1 MSLPRFL
8 TRSWDH
14 PRLRGEYVFRHTR
27 RVPAIGS
34 PPLAR
39 GIHPFA
45 AAPVCCAGIT
55 PACAGN
61 TFVQNTPDGTTEDHP
76 RLRGEYCI
84 FNWIG
89 STSRGITPACAGNT
103 VYIGER
109 LCNRWDHPRLRGEY
123 SANRSA
129 TSAFTGSPPLARGI
143 LNNTVDF
150 SGCSGITPA
159 CAGNTAGGAPD
170 LRCNRDHPRL
180 RGEYLFQRYNGLHSA
195 GSPPLARG
203 ILTMLMIQ
211 DGIEGIT
218 PACAG
223 NTHGGIYHG

>member
-1 MSLPRFL
+1 M
-8 TRSWDH
+8 
-14 PRLRGEYVFRHTR
+14 RGEYLVTA
-27 RVPAIGS
+27 AIPYAVVGS

-39 GIHPFA
+39 GI
-45 AAPVCCAGIT
+45 
-55 PACAGN
+55 
-61 TFVQNTPDGTTEDHP
+61 
-76 RLRGEYCI
+76 
-84 FNWIG
+84 
-89 STSRGITPACAGNT
+89 
-103 VYIGER
+103 
-109 LCNRWDHPRLRGEY
+109 
-123 SANRSA
+123 RSYKI
-129 TSAFTGSPPLARGI
+129 PLMAQQR
-143 LNNTVDF
+143 
-150 SGCSGITPA
+150 ITPA

-223 NTHGGIYHG
+223 NTLRLIRIQVRLWDHPRLRGEYPSTTQYVGVEKGSPPLARGIH

>member
-1 MSLPRFL
+1 M
-8 TRSWDH
+8 
-14 PRLRGEYVFRHTR
+14 RGEYVFRHTR

-39 GIHPFA
+39 GIRRTLSETA
-45 AAPVCCAGIT
+45 AKT
-55 PACAGN
+55 
-61 TFVQNTPDGTTEDHP
+61 
-76 RLRGEYCI
+76 
-84 FNWIG
+84 
-89 STSRGITPACAGNT
+89 
-103 VYIGER
+103 
-109 LCNRWDHPRLRGEY
+109 
-123 SANRSA
+123 
-129 TSAFTGSPPLARGI
+129 
-143 LNNTVDF
+143 
-150 SGCSGITPA
+150 GITPA

-223 NTHGGIYHG
+223 NTKRSVEIQNMSRDHPRLRGEYP

>member
-1 MSLPRFL
+1 M
-8 TRSWDH
+8 
-14 PRLRGEYVFRHTR
+14 RGEYVFRHTR

-159 CAGNTAGGAPD
+159 CAGNTLKESLIYSIFP
-170 LRCNRDHPRL
+170 L
-180 RGEYLFQRYNGLHSA
+180 SA
-195 GSPPLARG
+195 AKFHLVSH
-203 ILTMLMIQ
+203 ILEMS
-211 DGIEGIT
+211 
-218 PACAG
+218 
-223 NTHGGIYHG
+223 

>member
-1 MSLPRFL
+1 MRALGITPACAGNTGWVHLFRC
-8 TRSWDH
+8 
-14 PRLRGEYVFRHTR
+14 GEYVFRHTR

-39 GIHPFA
+39 GIRRTLSETA
-45 AAPVCCAGIT
+45 AKT
-55 PACAGN
+55 
-61 TFVQNTPDGTTEDHP
+61 
-76 RLRGEYCI
+76 
-84 FNWIG
+84 
-89 STSRGITPACAGNT
+89 
-103 VYIGER
+103 
-109 LCNRWDHPRLRGEY
+109 
-123 SANRSA
+123 
-129 TSAFTGSPPLARGI
+129 
-143 LNNTVDF
+143 
-150 SGCSGITPA
+150 GITPA